1 MRTLG
6 SFIGGDK
13 VIGKGKAGY
22 FGILDMY
29 IIYFMQFN
37 KITSETSLSY
47 LRCLNSIRRSIVLFF
62 FIAAQSTMS
71 SVQIVQCSSGQNLR
85 YISGDTET
93 VSQFLPST
101 SAHAASLL
109 QIYQTFLLYD
119 TCRL

>member
-1 MRTLG
+1 MRRLG

-47 LRCLNSIRRSIVLFF
+47 LRCLNSIRRSIVFVCVIF
-62 FIAAQSTMS
+62 CYRGAKYHIQCPDCPVQSRAESPLHLGRHRDRVT
-71 SVQIVQCSSGQNLR
+71 VFTI
-85 YISGDTET
+85 YIGPRR
-93 VSQFLPST
+93 L
-101 SAHAASLL
+101 AASN
-109 QIYQTFLLYD
+109 ISNIPFV
-119 TCRL
+119 